1 MPRKPKTP
9 QAALA
14 QVDAY
19 EARANGQKSDD
30 SNTTD
35 ARTRPR
41 GHAGTGNLTIAAREA
56 DAALRRQLWRD
67 RAQAW
72 RERLGIEKASLAE
85 RYEFMAERALARAEE
100 IIDDAET
107 PGEAMRCS
115 QIAHDRMRLERE
127 QATAIVDNMG
137 NTREEKLQTLK
148 TLAEKKGLRLVVNE

>member
-30 SNTTD
+30 SNTTP
-35 ARTRPR
+35 ARARKH
-41 GHAGTGNLTIAAREA
+41 GQLTVYERET
-56 DAALRRQLWRD
+56 LRAENKRVWQQQRD
-67 RAQAW
+67 EW
-72 RERLGIEKASLAE
+72 REWMGIERSSLAE
-85 RYEFMAERALARAEE
+85 RYEHMAERALHRAEE

-107 PGEAMRCS
+107 PAEAMRCS

-127 QATAIVDNMG
+127 QATSISTQLDPV
-137 NTREEKLQTLK
+137 TREDKLKELTTLTEKH
-148 TLAEKKGLRLVVNE
+148 GLRLVVNE